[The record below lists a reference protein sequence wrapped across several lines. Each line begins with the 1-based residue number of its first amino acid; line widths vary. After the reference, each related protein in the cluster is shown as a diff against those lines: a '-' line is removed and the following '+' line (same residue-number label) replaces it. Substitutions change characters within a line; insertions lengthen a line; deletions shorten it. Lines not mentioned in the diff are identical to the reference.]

1 LNGVRLRFQLLGFSA
16 ARLVIN
22 TGHRMIYPFLPT
34 LARGVGVDLEW
45 VALIVTARSALGIVS
60 PSFASIA
67 DARGRKFAMLAGL
80 VLFVGGMALVT
91 ALPVY
96 IALLIGLT
104 LATVGKMV
112 FDPAMQAYLG
122 DRVHY
127 TQRGQAIAV
136 TELGWSGAFIIG
148 IPAAA
153 WLIDKTNSW
162 QAPFPFLAALGLLSV
177 LLMWRIIP
185 SDSGALV
192 KRPSLRQ
199 GMRIVSKHPPA
210 IAALVMAMFI
220 SLSNETIGIVFGAW
234 MEDAFGL
241 KIAALGAASAVIGL
255 SELGGE
261 GLVATIVD
269 KLGKRR
275 AIAVGIALNTLVS
288 LLLPL
293 LDFSVT
299 GALVGLFFFYITF
312 EFALV
317 SAIPLM
323 TELVPQARATLMAGN
338 VAALSAGRM
347 VGALLGPLLFEVGIL
362 ANGTAAAV
370 FDVLAL
376 VTLLMF
382 VRQD

>member
-1 LNGVRLRFQLLGFSA
+1 
-16 ARLVIN
+16 
-22 TGHRMIYPFLPT
+22 
-34 LARGVGVDLEW
+34 
-45 VALIVTARSALGIVS
+45 
-60 PSFASIA
+60 
-67 DARGRKFAMLAGL
+67 
-80 VLFVGGMALVT
+80 
-91 ALPVY
+91 
-96 IALLIGLT
+96 
-104 LATVGKMV
+104 
-112 FDPAMQAYLG
+112 
-122 DRVHY
+122 
-127 TQRGQAIAV
+127 
-136 TELGWSGAFIIG
+136 
-148 IPAAA
+148 
-153 WLIDKTNSW
+153 
-162 QAPFPFLAALGLLSV
+162 
-177 LLMWRIIP
+177 
-185 SDSGALV
+185 
-192 KRPSLRQ
+192 
-199 GMRIVSKHPPA
+199 
-210 IAALVMAMFI
+210 MFI